1 MSNPIDTIQ
10 SDKLAK
16 EAMNWWTNNSDLVVK
31 YATNIVT
38 AIIILIVG
46 WIFASL
52 FCRSLR
58 KLMNIKKIDSTIVLF
73 VSNLTRYAI
82 LAFVVIA
89 ALSRLGIQTASFV
102 AVIGAAGL
110 AVGLA
115 LQGSLSNFAAGVLII
130 MFRPIKV
137 SEFIEAAGT
146 TGVVKEI
153 SIFSTILTTGDNKMI
168 VVPNNAIISGN
179 IINYSRMETRRVDM
193 EFGVA
198 YGSDLKKTREVFA
211 DLIKNDTRILK
222 DPAPQIVVGELAAS
236 SINFKVRVWVN
247 NADYWGVYFD
257 MQENVAE
264 KLAAAGI
271 EIPFPQVS
279 VHMDK

>member
-1 MSNPIDTIQ
+1 
-10 SDKLAK
+10 
-16 EAMNWWTNNSDLVVK
+16 MNWWTNNSDLVVK

>member
-16 EAMNWWTNNSDLVVK
+16 EAMTWWENNSDLIVE

-58 KLMNIKKIDSTIVLF
+58 KLMDIKKVDSTIVLF

-89 ALSRLGIQTASFV
+89 ALSQLGIQTASFV

-179 IINYSRMETRRVDM
+179 IINYSRMDTRRVDM

-211 DLIKNDTRILK
+211 DLIKKDTRILK
-222 DPAPQIVVGELAAS
+222 DPEPQIVVGELAAS

-264 KLAAAGI
+264 ELARAGI

>member
-1 MSNPIDTIQ
+1 MSNPVDTIQ

-16 EAMNWWTNNSDLVVK
+16 EAMAWWENNSDLMVK

-38 AIIILIVG
+38 AILILIIG

-193 EFGVA
+193 DFGVA
-198 YGSDLKKTREVFA
+198 YGSDLKKAREVFN
-211 DLIKNDTRILK
+211 DLIKNDARILK